1 MNPDSDFSRRALDEF
16 IPQVKLSPVERNP
29 PDLTS
34 KPWTVILTG
43 STGSLGTYILSTL
56 HRCSPERIGR
66 VYCLN
71 RSENA
76 KDKQSADLSKRG
88 LPLSPLHDERFVY
101 LHADLGSR
109 MLGLGHEK
117 FHQLLNEAT
126 VIVHNAWKVRS
137 YFILFHFL
145 LPWAMS
151 SGV

>member
-1 MNPDSDFSRRALDEF
+1 MNPDSDFSRRALEEF

-56 HRCSPERIGR
+56 LRCFPERIDR

-109 MLGLGHEK
+109 MLGLGHVL
-117 FHQLLNEAT
+117 FFLLLNE
-126 VIVHNAWKVRS
+126 VFVFVFFVW
-137 YFILFHFL
+137 
-145 LPWAMS
+145 
-151 SGV
+151 